1 MVRILGK
8 ILQES
13 AMLAPDQK
21 WALRMSIFFHYENV
35 FGFRVGVG
43 EGTYSELLLRVGGAC
58 GPFGNTKNLPLS
70 IPQRLL
76 GACCTV
82 FVLLLILE
90 GSRKIFC

>member
-35 FGFRVGVG
+35 FDFRVGVG
-43 EGTYSELLLRVGGAC
+43 EETYSELLLRVGGAC
-58 GPFGNTKNLPLS
+58 GPFGNTKTCLS
-70 IPQRLL
+70 PFPRDYWGLAVL
-76 GACCTV
+76 SLYCCL
-82 FVLLLILE
+82 F
-90 GSRKIFC
+90 